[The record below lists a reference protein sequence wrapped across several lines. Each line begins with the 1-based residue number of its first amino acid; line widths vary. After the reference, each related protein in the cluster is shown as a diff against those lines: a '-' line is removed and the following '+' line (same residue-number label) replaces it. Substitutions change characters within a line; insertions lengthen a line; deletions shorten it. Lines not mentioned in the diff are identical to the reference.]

1 MLRLILSGFFAY
13 ASLSCVIPIIPSYA
27 SSLGASVFLS
37 AFAAGVFALFPAIAM
52 TPFGM
57 LSEVY
62 GRRRFLVAGAVT
74 SLLASLLYLQS
85 STAELLVFSRT
96 LHGLGSAL
104 YIPSINALVA
114 DISEESRRGEAMGKL
129 QTALMLGFFAGPLAG
144 GFVSD
149 FFGVKAVFLLALVFS
164 AAALVPVVGV
174 RERSKGGEIGKQ
186 FIFPRKLAPLFAVMF
201 VGMATGSS
209 LALFAIP
216 FYAPELNISQQQAG
230 LLVAVLFLF
239 SAIIRVPAGILAD
252 RAGRNVT
259 ALLGMVVTGLGL
271 FSAFKPDFPFLFL
284 ASLLCGAG
292 NGIVNTA
299 VFAAASDYENRGYAM
314 GVANTVLNAGIFAG
328 TTLAG
333 FMAGF
338 LSFQSMMLI
347 LAAATL
353 LFSPISLSKGF
364 GSISEVE
371 R

>member
-1 MLRLILSGFFAY
+1 MLRHILSGFFAY
-13 ASLSCVIPIIPSYA
+13 AALSCVIPVIPSYA

-62 GRRRFLVAGAVT
+62 GRRAFLIAGAVT

-85 STAELLVFSRT
+85 STAELLVISRT

-104 YIPSINALVA
+104 YIPSIHALIA
-114 DISEESRRGEAMGKL
+114 DVSEEDRRGEAMGKL

-149 FFGVKAVFLLALVFS
+149 FYGVKAVFLLALLFS
-164 AAALVPVVGV
+164 ALALALVMKVKERRKGAV
-174 RERSKGGEIGKQ
+174 RKHV
-186 FIFPRKLAPLFAVMF
+186 FTFPRKLAPLFAVMF
-201 VGMATGSS
+201 VGMAAGSS

-216 FYAPELNISQQQAG
+216 FYAPELNVSPQQAG
-230 LLVAVLFLF
+230 ILVAVLFLF
-239 SAIIRVPAGILAD
+239 SAIIRIPAGIMAD
-252 RAGRNVT
+252 RAGRNAIALFGIVIT
-259 ALLGMVVTGLGL
+259 AFGL
-271 FSAFKPDFPFLFL
+271 FSASKTDLPYLVL
-284 ASLLCGAG
+284 ASLLCGSG

-314 GVANTVLNAGIFAG
+314 GVANTILNAGIFAG
-328 TTLAG
+328 TTLTG

-338 LSFQSMMLI
+338 LSFQSMMLA
-347 LAAATL
+347 LGAATL
-353 LFSPISLSKGF
+353 IFSPLSLSKGLN
-364 GSISEVE
+364 SVSEVKG
-371 R
+371 